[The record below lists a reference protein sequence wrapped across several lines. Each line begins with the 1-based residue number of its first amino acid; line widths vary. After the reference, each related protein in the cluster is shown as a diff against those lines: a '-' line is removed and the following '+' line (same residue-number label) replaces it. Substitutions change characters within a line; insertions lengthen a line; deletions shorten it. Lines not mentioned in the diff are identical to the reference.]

1 MHDVYFLFLLL
12 SDTNRQRLAIYQH
25 TWRISSL
32 ATQLICKNLLNGA
45 MRIYDEPKLSQQ
57 C

>member
-1 MHDVYFLFLLL
+1 MHDVYFLFFLL
-12 SDTNRQRLAIYQH
+12 SVTNRQRLAIYQH